1 MEKNMAVYGGDLAQ
15 LEALSRQFLTE
26 IEAVDGLQSRVSRVV
41 ETTAWS
47 GPAAERFRTQW
58 SQDFVP
64 ALLRLK
70 EALAESSAI
79 VTDRRRAIEM
89 ATG

>member
-1 MEKNMAVYGGDLAQ
+1 MAVYAGDLAQ
-15 LEALSRQFLTE
+15 LEGLSSQFIRE
-26 IEAVDGLQSRVSRVV
+26 IDAVDGLQSRISGAL
-41 ETTAWS
+41 EGTAWT

-70 EALAESSAI
+70 EALSESASV
-79 VTDRRRAIEM
+79 VTDRRKAIEM
-89 ATG
+89 ATS

>member
-1 MEKNMAVYGGDLAQ
+1 MAVYGGDLAQ

-26 IEAVDGLQSRVSRVV
+26 IDAVDGLQSRISGAL

-58 SQDFVP
+58 AQDFVP
-64 ALLRLK
+64 GLLRLK
-70 EALAESSAI
+70 EALSESSSV
-79 VTDRRRAIEM
+79 VTDRRKAIEM
-89 ATG
+89 ATS

>member
-1 MEKNMAVYGGDLAQ
+1 MAVYGGDLAQ

-26 IEAVDGLQSRVSRVV
+26 IDAVDGLQSRISGAL

-58 SQDFVP
+58 PRTSCRRCF
-64 ALLRLK
+64 ASRK
-70 EALAESSAI
+70 HY
-79 VTDRRRAIEM
+79 RRAPRWSQ
-89 ATG
+89 TGARP

>member
-1 MEKNMAVYGGDLAQ
+1 MAVYGGDLAQ
-15 LEALSRQFLTE
+15 LEALSAQFIRE
-26 IEAVDGLQSRVSRVV
+26 VDAVDGLQSRISASL
-41 ETTAWS
+41 EGTAWT

-70 EALAESSAI
+70 QALSESASVVAE
-79 VTDRRRAIEM
+79 RRNAIEM
-89 ATG
+89 ATS

>member
-1 MEKNMAVYGGDLAQ
+1 MAVYGGDLAQ
-15 LEALSRQFLTE
+15 LDTLSRQLLTE
-26 IEAVDGLQSRVSRVV
+26 IDAVDGLQSRISGSL

-58 SQDFVP
+58 TQDFVP

-70 EALAESSAI
+70 EALSESSS
-79 VTDRRRAIEM
+79 VVKDRRNAIEM
-89 ATG
+89 ATS